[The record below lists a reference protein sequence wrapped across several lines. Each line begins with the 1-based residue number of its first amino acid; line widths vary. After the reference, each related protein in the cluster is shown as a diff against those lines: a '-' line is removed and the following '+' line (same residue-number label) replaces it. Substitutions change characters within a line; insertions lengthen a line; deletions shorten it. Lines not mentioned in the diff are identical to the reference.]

1 MTVSTNQINQPVAR
15 SCHGIDLVE
24 ALRRAGKGLTR
35 EKLISALEDMNS
47 VNMGGFVVGFSPT
60 NHSGSKF
67 VDLTMIGRGGKSF
80 VR

>member
-1 MTVSTNQINQPVAR
+1 M
-15 SCHGIDLVE
+15 VE

-35 EKLISALEDMNS
+35 EKLISALEDMSS
-47 VNMGGFVVGFSPT
+47 VNMGGFVVNFSPT
-60 NHSGSKF
+60 SHSGSKF